1 MGHVRVYWIYSD
13 GSYINV
19 NGNCLCVC
27 LESFSYFITLNPLV
41 LTFSGRELVFKV
53 RYEYHWGYMRTFQA
67 VLEHSESKEVIF
79 CIFHRQVLLKVDLL
93 ENRVGSVFMLT
104 FLSELDFYSWCIR
117 SLLIFCI
124 YFITDHFIEF
134 TDYL

>member
-1 MGHVRVYWIYSD
+1 MGHARVCWIYSG
-13 GSYINV
+13 GSYINM

-27 LESFSYFITLNPLV
+27 LESFNYFVTLYPL
-41 LTFSGRELVFKV
+41 LLAFPGRELVFKLG
-53 RYEYHWGYMRTFQA
+53 YEYQWGYMSTFQA
-67 VLEHSESKEVIF
+67 ILEHSESKEVIF
-79 CIFHRQVLLKVDLL
+79 CISHRQVLFKVDLL
-93 ENRVGSVFMLT
+93 EKRVGSVFVLT

-124 YFITDHFIEF
+124 YFITDQFIEF